1 MGCEPGEVLKPRVL
15 YVAGREMGYIRNR
28 VLIQALR
35 SCAEVTVLAPRM
47 PTTMGRT
54 AASLASFVARRPEY
68 DALFVGFYGQMLGV
82 ALAHM
87 QRKPIILDAY
97 VSTFDTLCHDRRWFG
112 PGSVPGRLA
121 FWLDRQSCLAA
132 SRVVTDTRA
141 HARYFADTFDLPAA
155 RLQPLYVGC
164 DETLFHPL
172 DTTARPGGQM
182 EVFTYSAFL
191 ALHGTEVVVEAAAR
205 LRHRTD
211 LHWTIGGHGPRF
223 KQVRRMVARAGLRN
237 VDLVGWIP
245 LAALPTRIARAS
257 ICLGGHFS
265 RVPKAARVVS
275 TKTFQFLA
283 MARPAI
289 VGDNEA
295 TNEILTHGE
304 QAWLV
309 PMGDAEALA
318 GAVETL
324 AGDAKLRQHLA
335 AGGRRVFEERLSTA
349 CLAGQ
354 VANVVEEALCTSVS

>member
-1 MGCEPGEVLKPRVL
+1 MKPRVL
-15 YVAGREMGYIRNR
+15 YVAGREMGYMRNR
-28 VLIQALR
+28 VLLQALQ
-35 SCAEVTVLAPRM
+35 SSADVTVLAPKV
-47 PTTMGRT
+47 PTTTGRT
-54 AASLASFVARRPEY
+54 AASLASFAARRPDYE
-68 DALFVGFYGQMLGV
+68 ALFVGFYGQMLGV
-82 ALAHM
+82 ALARM

-97 VSTFDTLCHDRRWFG
+97 VSTFDTLCYDRQWFG
-112 PGSVPGRLA
+112 PGSLPGRLA
-121 FWLDRQSCLAA
+121 FWLDRQGCLAA

-141 HARYFADTFDLPAA
+141 HARFFAETFDLPAA
-155 RLQPLYVGC
+155 KLQPLYVGC
-164 DETLFHPL
+164 DETLFHPI
-172 DTTARPGGQM
+172 DAPARPGGRI
-182 EVFTYSAFL
+182 EVFTYGAFL

-205 LRHRTD
+205 LKQRTD
-211 LHWTIGGHGPRF
+211 IHWTIGGQGPRF
-223 KQVRRMVARAGLRN
+223 KQVRRMVAGAGLQN

-245 LAALPTRIARAS
+245 VSELPAHIARAS

-295 TNEILTHGE
+295 THEILTHGE

-324 AGDAKLRQHLA
+324 ARDAGLRERLA
-335 AGGRRVFEERLSTA
+335 AGGRQTFEERLSTA
-349 CLAGQ
+349 CLARQ
-354 VANVVEEALCTSVS
+354 VATVLEEALCTSVS

>member
-1 MGCEPGEVLKPRVL
+1 MKPRVL
-15 YVAGREMGYIRNR
+15 YVAGREMGYMRNR
-28 VLIQALR
+28 VLLQALR
-35 SCAEVTVLAPRM
+35 SCADVTVLRPRV
-47 PTTMGRT
+47 PTTTGRT
-54 AASLASFVARRPEY
+54 AASLASFVARRPDY

-82 ALAHM
+82 ALARM

-141 HARYFADTFDLPAA
+141 HARYFAETFDLPAA
-155 RLQPLYVGC
+155 KLQALYVGC
-164 DETLFHPL
+164 DETLFHPI
-172 DTTARPGGQM
+172 DAPARHGGRI
-182 EVFTYSAFL
+182 EVFTYGAFL
-191 ALHGTEVVVEAAAR
+191 ALHGTEVVVEAASR
-205 LRHRTD
+205 LRHRAD
-211 LHWTIGGHGPRF
+211 LHWSIGGHGPRF
-223 KQVRRMVARAGLRN
+223 KQVRQIVAQAGLRN
-237 VDLVGWIP
+237 VDLVGWVP
-245 LAALPTRIARAS
+245 LSALPAHIARAS

-283 MARPAI
+283 MARPTI

-295 TNEILTHGE
+295 VNEILTHGD

-318 GAVETL
+318 GAVEIL
-324 AGDAKLRQHLA
+324 AGDAGLRERLA

-354 VANVVEEALCTSVS
+354 VATVLEEALCTSVS